1 MGPSFEKV
9 LSTNL
14 LQTHSVTIMK
24 RLEEME
30 IGKSRVIWQ
39 KQGRQNKVFNLKVY
53 TSSVMQ
59 IMPLLF
65 ENYH

>member
-9 LSTNL
+9 LSTIL
-14 LQTHSVTIMK
+14 LQAHSVTIMK

-30 IGKSRVIWQ
+30 IGTSRVIWQ
-39 KQGRQNKVFNLKVY
+39 KQGRQNKVFNSKVY